1 MTYFIDQSGKIE
13 DTAKDTVLAAVN
25 ENDTAVILSA
35 KDKRRLQEN
44 FRILGKPQ
52 LFVDAVFAAVLH
64 FLVKKLT
71 RRGRICVDIEYPGH
85 TKIIEKIVNQLAD
98 KDVGLEWVLVGKSSR
113 AHDVAYKVFKKK
125 LKMGKKLTAV
135 EIWNQANKIAGGRLN
150 AGLSPAN
157 RRSAP
162 AADRTIAELRK
173 KSRRKRS
180 SFDGREL
187 SLDRKVLSH
196 GQ

>member
-71 RRGRICVDIEYPGH
+71 RQGRICVDIEYPGH
-85 TKIIEKIVNQLAD
+85 TKIIEKIVNQLAY
-98 KDVGLEWVLVGKSSR
+98 KDVGL
-113 AHDVAYKVFKKK
+113 
-125 LKMGKKLTAV
+125 
-135 EIWNQANKIAGGRLN
+135 
-150 AGLSPAN
+150 
-157 RRSAP
+157 
-162 AADRTIAELRK
+162 
-173 KSRRKRS
+173 
-180 SFDGREL
+180 
-187 SLDRKVLSH
+187 
-196 GQ
+196 